1 MGSESAEGVPT
12 EASSVPWKDK
22 DPPPGFDGD
31 VDKFKDYLR
40 ELKMWRHETD
50 VPVRKHGVKILRALS
65 GPAKAVCNEIE
76 VDHILSEGG
85 ADALVTKL
93 KEYYAPHPESAMP
106 KAFERAVYGEARKM
120 KETFGEFIVR
130 QDALFRSLK
139 EEGVTLDD
147 TVRGYILFRQAN
159 LSQMQEDQVTTWTQG
174 KYDRPSV
181 VAALRKLEKVQ
192 RDRGGKHYVTTED
205 IHDEEMDS
213 EEDKDFIYIGEDD
226 LTQIYEE
233 SELNE
238 ALATYQQVR
247 QAIREQRNGRGY
259 FQPKG
264 KGGGSPS
271 SSKGNRQTQNIKFT
285 GKGTRVHIDV
295 LKLRTKC
302 AKCGQ
307 IGHWAK
313 ECTNEPDG
321 KGKGHA
327 ASDGSSPK
335 SGFFE
340 VVSMEGGSGSH
351 VFHITLG
358 QCLEHARAGRRSQE
372 PPFSG
377 ITTQSTMG
385 IVDTAAQG
393 GLIGLP
399 ALERLQEALRVHHLK
414 VKWTGKQAQAKGIGG
429 SAKVC
434 GVVEIPVGIAGVNGL
449 IEATVVE
456 EEAHRLNPEAM
467 DFIARIRSLDKKDE
481 WEKVSMTDPHVSEKA
496 VRNWRVIMEH
506 VADVMDLVRAQIR
519 LEAWQQGGSGHGSP
533 LQSSFS
539 HLASG
544 SEPFSCMEG
553 ASQSQITK
561 ASIYAELIQIGD
573 FLGQRKCQVPPARS
587 MKGCDHPPAA
597 LAGAGNQ
604 SQREVWCRKC
614 HARWAV
620 DRQVMDEIAA
630 KKNTIHVNGKSFHL
644 TGKSKAREKSPPRTP
659 VRTPSAKKSTR
670 SPGSPGIPDTPEGAE
685 KMINR
690 SGIKCHCKELA
701 VQLIVKKEGPT
712 QGRLFWKCARRLCSF
727 FEWDPEET
735 QFLQQRLMQEKE
747 DEEAKKWQEQ
757 EELDRRVL
765 IQNTMEVAESRHQE
779 IMMEAQTK
787 HAMEMETMKN
797 QLLWMSA
804 VAGEERLDQVF
815 QSQEL
820 QQEMMVKAMKMK
832 EELQAQEP
840 EQMDRELQEDA
851 PRVIKLKN
859 ELQWSLWT
867 KKQLED
873 QQLNTYERQVADG
886 YWLLEEESWQF
897 HQGILPEYESTGHE
911 VAVVEFAEDFFKE
924 DLYEP
929 GEDKQLAR
937 SSRKALKKKMRQ
949 LVVSEVF
956 SPPRVCQEAEAQG
969 HLAGGSFDLVT
980 GYDLTVAKDQR
991 RCWKALK
998 EADPDILVVCP
1009 PCGPFSILQSLN
1021 QARGSHTL
1029 ALKLKEGRACLRFA
1043 MEVFRWQTARKKLA
1057 IFEHPSTSKAWQEEC
1072 VMKMMEI
1079 PGVQRVRADQCRYGL
1094 SVREKVLNKK
1104 PTDFMTNGEHTAL
1117 ALSRRCEGGHE
1128 HRHLIGG
1135 IAKFAQ
1141 QYPRGLCRAML
1152 DGGTKDVLQE
1162 TILVWATTQ
1171 DEGEQA
1177 QAEEDIEEL
1186 LRRHE
1191 EQEGAQDQVRQRL
1204 TNPDEREEGPLDD
1217 DTEMD
1222 KSKVSREDQRLI
1234 KKLHTNLGHP
1244 SNQELCR
1251 ALRIARARSA
1261 VWRYVKEDFKCEEC
1275 EKNKKPRSARPA
1287 ALPKTMEP
1295 CRTVGLDVV
1304 FFPALDVRKVRPV
1317 LNMVDWAT
1325 GYQML
1330 EPLDNTQSSHVWEK
1344 FYGTWV
1350 RTFSVPEVVVTDQ
1363 GREFSKELAEKVS
1376 EAGALHRIIGARA
1389 PWQQGRTER
1398 HGGLAKEVFMKLRE
1412 SALPTCEGEWKMCIY
1427 AVEAAKNRLFNRSGF
1442 SPAQRQFGYNMR
1454 LPGSLGSD
1462 DVYSP
1467 ELLVQSSSD
1476 DMKRTLEIRS
1486 MAMQEF
1492 IKHTTSTA
1500 VAKARRARGRGTPD
1514 FKVGDIIYVYRV
1526 PLQRKRA
1533 RTEVTFE
1540 DREGRKA
1547 TWVGPGVIVMIE
1559 GANAW
1564 LSIRGELWKCAQE
1577 QLRHASPEEKEAKDM
1592 LRGEFEDLKIEMTR
1606 KASKKGYKDITQW
1619 EHPPPTMDDE
1629 EDEAP
1634 RPRQRPRLGTEME
1647 PEAEESRSEIT
1658 SIPESGIQARQ
1669 ENIEEDPEVVEQAVE
1684 SNRRCEQL
1692 DGTLPRRRGEDLYG
1706 PTRRHLH
1713 ERWRP
1718 YQGGYVPGS
1727 TEEVE
1732 EDDEE
1737 RRDEDLWVYDEKK
1750 RCLIRMH
1757 NTERGVH
1764 FTPSNARGCPVS
1776 LKYLTSHRKTVKCL
1790 GDGSISV
1797 HKENWRNSPKLKE
1810 TKETQGPLRWWTG
1823 YTEFPLRKT
1832 PPEAETA
1839 LMVKRGSDE
1848 VKEEDIP
1855 EEEWEQWRISDGAE
1869 WSKVEATGA
1878 VKALDEEESQEVE
1891 TQLKEA
1897 GLAARILPSRMV
1909 RRWKRSEQPGT
1920 PPTRKSRWCI
1930 RGDQD
1935 PDLLELNQHAPT
1947 VTTSTLSVVLQI
1959 AASKGWK
1966 AAVGDLRNAF
1976 MQSDKL
1982 VRKAGRLFCKQPKGG
1997 LPGLK
2002 KNQLIEILA
2011 GAYGLGDA
2019 PAHWRRSLKK
2029 VLFQCGFTQS
2039 ILDPCVFKSF
2049 REGKLSG
2056 LLVVEVDDLFGVGDA
2071 HFYQQMDTLRQRFD
2085 FGKFALLE
2093 EEAEGAGFNGRR
2105 IKQIGGEFKID
2116 MKKFVSERLQPVKL
2130 QTGRASCPREQATEE
2145 EKEAVRAAVGSL
2157 TWCAKEGR
2165 PDAAAAA
2172 SLIASS
2178 MSELKVQDIMD
2189 LNKAIGQVKE
2199 EEDLALRIQGIPME
2213 ELSRGVVTDAS
2224 YANVCKGK
2232 SQGAFAVLALEKKVA
2247 TQGKGRCN
2255 LLHWRSGKLHR
2266 IVNSTLAAETQSLS
2280 RGLAELAWTVTVFN
2294 EFTTEDFDMKQ
2305 WEKRLRQHR
2314 LHALVSEEADQELR
2328 HNVSIVDAKSLYD
2341 HLSRETTGIAS
2352 DKRTALEMQ
2361 VIRQALAETK
2371 TQIKWVPHPSMIVDS
2386 LTKRHGNVAP
2396 LIQLLRSGVLEV
2408 WSAAV
2413 RKRCA
2418 QLKSRGIP
2426 GVMRNATEASLQR
2439 TFKPRSR
2446 PQEVSR
2452 STSLPVLS
2460 SSR

>member
-1 MGSESAEGVPT
+1 M
-12 EASSVPWKDK
+12 
-22 DPPPGFDGD
+22 
-31 VDKFKDYLR
+31 
-40 ELKMWRHETD
+40 
-50 VPVRKHGVKILRALS
+50 
-65 GPAKAVCNEIE
+65 
-76 VDHILSEGG
+76 
-85 ADALVTKL
+85 
-93 KEYYAPHPESAMP
+93 
-106 KAFERAVYGEARKM
+106 
-120 KETFGEFIVR
+120 
-130 QDALFRSLK
+130 
-139 EEGVTLDD
+139 
-147 TVRGYILFRQAN
+147 
-159 LSQMQEDQVTTWTQG
+159 
-174 KYDRPSV
+174 
-181 VAALRKLEKVQ
+181 
-192 RDRGGKHYVTTED
+192 
-205 IHDEEMDS
+205 
-213 EEDKDFIYIGEDD
+213 
-226 LTQIYEE
+226 
-233 SELNE
+233 
-238 ALATYQQVR
+238 R

-456 EEAHRLNPEAM
+456 EEVPFLLSIQFLKQVGAIVDLNHGNLTLSKFGTTSPLVHMPSGHVAVGVQVFHEDGWQLPDAACEKHREESSFRFFSAVRSQSTVFMVKGGPSTQPGGHGLHRSHPLLGQERRM
-467 DFIARIRSLDKKDE
+467 GESVHDGSSRLGEGSEKLESDHGARGRRDGSGPSPNKARSLATR
-481 WEKVSMTDPHVSEKA
+481 WIRAWIATA
-496 VRNWRVIMEH
+496 VVLQPLGIGIGAFLMHGRSKPI
-506 VADVMDLVRAQIR
+506 ADHQGVHLRRAHPDRR
-519 LEAWQQGGSGHGSP
+519 LPGPEEMPSTSSTEYEGLRSSPGSTGRSGQPVPTGGMVQEMSRQVGSGPPSDGRDRGQEEYHPRQWQELSPDGKVQSQGEVAAKDSSPNSIGKEVHEESGLSGNSGHARRSGEDDQPLGHQMP
-533 LQSSFS
+533 LQ
-539 HLASG
+539 
-544 SEPFSCMEG
+544 G
-553 ASQSQITK
+553 AC
-561 ASIYAELIQIGD
+561 
-573 FLGQRKCQVPPARS
+573 RPA
-587 MKGCDHPPAA
+587 
-597 LAGAGNQ
+597 
-604 SQREVWCRKC
+604 
-614 HARWAV
+614 
-620 DRQVMDEIAA
+620 DRQEGG
-630 KKNTIHVNGKSFHL
+630 TH
-644 TGKSKAREKSPPRTP
+644 TGKTVLE
-659 VRTPSAKKSTR
+659 VRTPSVQLLRVGSGGDAVPAAAPDAGEGGRRGKEVAGAGRARPASPHPEHHGGSRVQAPGDHDGSANQARHGDGDDEESAPVDVSSGRRRAFGPSVPKPGATAR
-670 SPGSPGIPDTPEGAE
+670 DDGQGDEDEGGTPGARAPSPGDDECTPGISQWA
-685 KMINR
+685 
-690 SGIKCHCKELA
+690 A
-701 VQLIVKKEGPT
+701 
-712 QGRLFWKCARRLCSF
+712 
-727 FEWDPEET
+727 DP
-735 QFLQQRLMQEKE
+735 RPSM
-747 DEEAKKWQEQ
+747 
-757 EELDRRVL
+757 R
-765 IQNTMEVAESRHQE
+765 
-779 IMMEAQTK
+779 
-787 HAMEMETMKN
+787 
-797 QLLWMSA
+797 
-804 VAGEERLDQVF
+804 
-815 QSQEL
+815 
-820 QQEMMVKAMKMK
+820 
-832 EELQAQEP
+832 P

-1275 EKNKKPRSARPA
+1275 ERNKKPRSARPA

-2408 WSAAV
+2408 RQVFDIKKKNLGAV
-2413 RKRCA
+2413 NMCSVDVKHSPSVVREYSMFPLASEKLLFFIA
-2418 QLKSRGIP
+2418 PKSLPACFFGFQVFYVRSLWKP
-2426 GVMRNATEASLQR
+2426 KKEAS
-2439 TFKPRSR
+2439 RS
-2446 PQEVSR
+2446 QKI
-2452 STSLPVLS
+2452 
-2460 SSR
+2460 